1 MANAKRWKVRSFDAD
16 RASQLERTASV
27 PPVVAQLLLNRG
39 VDDPTIAK
47 SFITARLSEL
57 RDPSLLPGL
66 NSAADRIFAAI
77 VAGESIAVYG
87 DYDAD
92 GMTSTA
98 ILMRCLRMLKADASY
113 YIPHRID
120 EGYGLNH
127 QALEKLAAGG
137 AKVIV
142 TVDCGITSV
151 EEAVTARRLGVDL
164 IITDHHEMADQLPDA
179 AGIVHPRLPGHDYP
193 FDGLCGAA
201 VAFKLAWAL
210 CQRASEAKRVG
221 PRFQEYLLSAM
232 GLAAIGTVA
241 DVVPLLD
248 ENRLI
253 VRHGLTSLKEYP
265 TAGMAALMAI
275 TKTNNKPQLSADDI
289 AFMLAPRLNA
299 AGRMGQADLGVE
311 LMTTDDDSRARG
323 LAEYLDELN
332 QNRSG
337 IERSIYLA
345 AQKQV
350 QNDFDADNDAALV
363 LAGRGW
369 HAGVIGIV
377 AGRLAEK
384 YGRPCV
390 MIALDELGQATGTGS
405 ARSAS
410 GLNLHK
416 ALTDC
421 SDDLL
426 TYGGHAAAAG
436 LRIDESHVD
445 AFRAKFVERVAN
457 EIAPEDRVVEVHI
470 DAETPLPQ
478 LTLRTVKQ
486 IETLAPFGQ
495 SNPRPVLCAT
505 GVSVAGNVKKIGG
518 GERHLSLTVQHH
530 DVKFRAIAFGQSD
543 WAEDLEEA
551 REAKTPIDIAFHPV
565 LNEFNGRRSVELQI
579 VDWRPAGAKD
589 PIPKSVDPEPGT
601 LGPVDVSDLP
611 F

>member
-1 MANAKRWKVRSFDAD
+1 MAKRWKVRTFDAA
-16 RASQLERTASV
+16 RASQLERTAAV
-27 PPVVAQLLLNRG
+27 PPVVAQLLINRG
-39 VDDPTIAK
+39 VEDPQVVKTFVA
-47 SFITARLSEL
+47 ARLSEL

-66 NSAADRIFAAI
+66 NAAADRIHAAI
-77 VAGESIAVYG
+77 VAGEPIVVYG

-98 ILMRCLRMLKADASY
+98 ILMRCMRLLSAEASY
-113 YIPHRID
+113 YIPHRIE

-137 AKVIV
+137 AKVVV

-151 EEAVTARRLGVDL
+151 DEAETAKRLGIDL
-164 IITDHHEMADQLPDA
+164 IITDHHEMADRLPDA
-179 AGIVHPRLPGHDYP
+179 TAIVHPRLPGHDYP

-210 CQRASEAKRVG
+210 CQRACEAKRVG
-221 PRFQEYLLSAM
+221 PRFQQYLLSAM

-253 VRHGLTSLKEYP
+253 VRHGLTSLKEYA
-265 TAGMAALMAI
+265 TAGMAALMAV
-275 TKTNNKPQLSADDI
+275 TKTNQKPQLTADDI

-299 AGRMGQADLGVE
+299 AGRMGQADLAVE
-311 LMTTDDDSRARG
+311 LMTTDDDARARG

-332 QNRSG
+332 VNRRSVELG
-337 IERSIYLA
+337 IYRA

-350 QNDFDADNDAALV
+350 EQQFDVDKDAALV

-377 AGRLAEK
+377 AGRIAEK

-426 TYGGHAAAAG
+426 AYGGHAAAAG
-436 LRIDESHVD
+436 LRIDEKHVD

-457 EIAPEDRVVEVHI
+457 EIAPEDRVVEVII
-470 DAETPLPQ
+470 DAETPLAQ
-478 LTLRTVKQ
+478 LTLKTVKQ

-505 GVSVAGNVKKIGG
+505 GVAVAGNVKKIGG
-518 GERHLSLTVQHH
+518 GNRHLSFSVKHH
-530 DVKFRAIAFGQSD
+530 DVTFRAIAFGQAD
-543 WAEDLEEA
+543 WAEDLD
-551 REAKTPIDIAFHPV
+551 EAKENQTAIDIAFHPV

-579 VDWRPAGAKD
+579 IDWRPHVSHD
-589 PIPKSVDPEPGT
+589 PHSNPSDPAPGT
-601 LGPVDVSDLP
+601 IGPVDVSDLP